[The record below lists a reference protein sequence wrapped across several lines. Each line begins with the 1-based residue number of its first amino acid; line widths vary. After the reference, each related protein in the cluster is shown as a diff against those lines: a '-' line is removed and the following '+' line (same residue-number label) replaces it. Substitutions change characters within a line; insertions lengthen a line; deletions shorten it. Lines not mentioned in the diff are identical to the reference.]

1 METPLK
7 TPCGGDGHQPEVGRA
22 AGPEGRRGF
31 LAKALALALGG
42 VGLLV
47 PAVTGIVAF
56 LNPLRQ
62 KSQTGQS
69 LRLTTLDVLPADG
82 TPRRF
87 PVVADRTDAWN
98 RSANE
103 PIGAVF
109 LRRTGDPQEP
119 VLALHVVCPHAGCYI
134 EYRETPE
141 GGKFFCPCHGA
152 SFDLNGHCLERP
164 SESPRPMDTL
174 VVDPQ
179 ALQAGEVR
187 VTFENYQTGTS
198 KKVKRA

>member
-1 METPLK
+1 METSAK
-7 TPCGGDGHQPEVGRA
+7 TPCGGGHRPNVGRA
-22 AGPEGRRGF
+22 ADPEGRRGF
-31 LAKALALALGG
+31 LAKAVTLALGG

-62 KSQTGQS
+62 KSQTGRS
-69 LRLTTLDVLPADG
+69 LRLTSLDVLPEDG

-87 PVVADRTDAWN
+87 PVVTDRTDAWN

-103 PIGAVF
+103 PVGAVF

-119 VLALHVVCPHAGCYI
+119 VLALHVVCPHAGCCI
-134 EYRETPE
+134 EYRDAPQ

-152 SFDLNGHCLERP
+152 SFDVGGKRLDAR
-164 SESPRPMDTL
+164 SESPRDMDTL
-174 VVDPQ
+174 EVDPQ
-179 ALQAGEVR
+179 ALQAGEVW
-187 VTFENYQTGTS
+187 VKFESFQTGTS